1 MDQQQGSITILS
13 GLPSVFPRS
22 CRISEQRFSKRQRKS
37 EVTTLLWCDYSLL
50 SEAERTF
57 LETHP
62 DKPETFSFRDLNQIP
77 SYGKTAL
84 FGKTNDEI
92 RLRAGKGPDAPSA
105 RIWQKVDLVR
115 LLVLEHLF
123 KTTGAKNVFY
133 SDLDIINPQL
143 TSSFAVQALKKHGM
157 IVNMYDREGLAPKP
171 FLENQFMAFSRSREK
186 DVSEKLIPAVRK
198 SYQDGHKNGWVAF
211 CQYARKTVPDLSRV
225 AFLARTLCLRASPS
239 SILLSASTT
248 SVFITC
254 FPQKPSATRGRVLGE
269 TTSPQSSRFAA
280 VGEGR
285 SRPYVR
291 AFQVA
296 YEIAQGFCS
305 SYAAPLSRFASRVCC

>member
-1 MDQQQGSITILS
+1 MKAFLFVDGKGGNRVEWGVLSRMVFMKNVLNYIWISNRDHYDPERTSSGSPVPAEYLNNAFQNAREN
-13 GLPSVFPRS
+13 P
-22 CRISEQRFSKRQRKS
+22 

-157 IVNMYDREGLAPKP
+157 IVNMYGREGLAPKP

-225 AFLARTLCLRASPS
+225 AFLARTLWPQGKPQFNPS
-239 SILLSASTT
+239 FGAST
-248 SVFITC
+248 
-254 FPQKPSATRGRVLGE
+254 
-269 TTSPQSSRFAA
+269 
-280 VGEGR
+280 
-285 SRPYVR
+285 
-291 AFQVA
+291 
-296 YEIAQGFCS
+296 
-305 SYAAPLSRFASRVCC
+305 LSL